1 MHLTFIP
8 QRQDLDL
15 TLYRRGDVLEVN
27 GVALDFS
34 GIPEGAL
41 LPRQAVACPLLAGDV
56 ERRDGVLHLV
66 LILPH
71 GPMAGPA
78 RRHPAPILLQED
90 GPVALPE
97 AGFGLDPSE
106 AQSEEDE
113 E

>member
-27 GVALDFS
+27 GLPLDFS

-71 GPMAGPA
+71 GAMAGPA

-97 AGFGLDPSE
+97 AGFGLDLSE
-106 AQSEEDE
+106 AQSEEDAE
-113 E
+113 